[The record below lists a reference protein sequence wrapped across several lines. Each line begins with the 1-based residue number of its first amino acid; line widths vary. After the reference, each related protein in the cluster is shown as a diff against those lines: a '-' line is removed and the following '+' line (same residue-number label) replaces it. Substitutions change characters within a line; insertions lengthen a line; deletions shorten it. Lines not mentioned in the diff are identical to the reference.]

1 MARPSRRSAGAANG
15 TTSATISRS
24 TSGSPDDRRQSI
36 RLTVKAPPS
45 KLREVMRVNE
55 VDALKDVIGGGQIVE
70 GPRRSRNVPPPRA
83 SGRRPEKPRYA
94 EYGES
99 DIEDDDEE
107 EDEDDEQE
115 DDEDAD
121 EDEPMQDAVSDQDEE
136 DEDQEMEDEP
146 SPPKKSAPPPKP
158 PKITLKQP
166 GGSNG
171 KASSNPKLIVTPAEV
186 GPVKSVEDQEIEDED
201 DEDDDEEASSE
212 LSEDDEEDEEEEE
225 DEEQEE
231 TMQLNAGAALGAS
244 DMLGDD
250 EELDEE
256 DEELDSDDETP
267 GSGTATPDMTKM
279 TKRQRGRPEDSTELM
294 ALDMAPQQRKFFTDQ
309 EKAMKKDEHARKR
322 KELTKRKI
330 QEEKAAALNRLVIS
344 SKVQS
349 KPHANIVLAQATS
362 LES

>member
-136 DEDQEMEDEP
+136 DEDQEMEEEP

-166 GGSNG
+166 GGSIG

-186 GPVKSVEDQEIEDED
+186 GPVKSVEDQEVEDED

-212 LSEDDEEDEEEEE
+212 LSEDDEEDDEEEE

-344 SKVQS
+344 SNPQ
-349 KPHANIVLAQATS
+349 PRPRANIVLAQATS

>member
-1 MARPSRRSAGAANG
+1 
-15 TTSATISRS
+15 
-24 TSGSPDDRRQSI
+24 
-36 RLTVKAPPS
+36 
-45 KLREVMRVNE
+45 MRVNE
-55 VDALKDVIGGGQIVE
+55 VDALKDVIGGGRIVE
-70 GPRRSRNVPPPRA
+70 GPRRSRNVAPPRA
-83 SGRRPEKPRYA
+83 SGRRPDKPRYA

-99 DIEDDDEE
+99 DLEDDDDEE

-115 DDEDAD
+115 DEEDAD

-136 DEDQEMEDEP
+136 DEDQDMEDEP
-146 SPPKKSAPPPKP
+146 SPPKKSAPPKKP

-166 GGSNG
+166 NSTNG
-171 KASSNPKLIVTPAEV
+171 KAPANPKLIVTPAQV
-186 GPVKSVEDQEIEDED
+186 GPVKTVEEQEMEDDDED
-201 DEDDDEEASSE
+201 DEEEEASSE
-212 LSEDDEEDEEEEE
+212 LSEDEEEDEEEEE
-225 DEEQEE
+225 EDDEQEE

-256 DEELDSDDETP
+256 DEDLESDDETP
-267 GSGTATPDMTKM
+267 GSGTATPDVTKM

-330 QEEKAAALNRLVIS
+330 QEEKAAALNRLVRRFELRS
-344 SKVQS
+344 
-349 KPHANIVLAQATS
+349 PTS
-362 LES
+362 C